1 MVKSSFLSDS
11 GVVVFDDLFADSSD
25 FAFCWINESV
35 CGFVLEVVFMIFKGY
50 ECLPFCYT
58 FFTVVDVELS
68 SNVFGFVVNVNDS
81 IIVRF
86 LQRVACCA

>member
-1 MVKSSFLSDS
+1 MSDG
-11 GVVVFDDLFADSSD
+11 GVDVLDDLFAASSD

-50 ECLPFCYT
+50 ECLPFCHT
-58 FFTVVDVELS
+58 FCTVVNVEIS

-81 IIVRF
+81 IIALF
-86 LQRVACCA
+86 SE